1 MISRRAKILYDESL
15 NPFAEPRTSV
25 AFSEQLRDKLKLMG
39 FGGDTEKPVGI
50 EFDDIVAAS
59 FRIRKGVGKTPC
71 EKCSIPELSTMEVF
85 FKKENLHPS
94 GSFKERGAINS
105 LLLLSE
111 DQKDRGVITA
121 TPGNHGIALAF
132 HGQALGI
139 PVHVVLPEQSPLI
152 KQTMCKKFG
161 ASIII
166 KGSNQAEAKEFAT
179 SMATEKRLAYIEGHD
194 HPHVISGQGTI
205 GLEIIDQVCNVDA
218 VVLPV
223 GGGGLLAGVALAVKT
238 VYPDVQII
246 GAESKRCPSFQTA
259 IDAGHPVTLNI
270 DHPSAFTDALNLPKV
285 GKNAFHIATGLV
297 DKLVAVSDDHISL
310 AVLKL
315 IENERAVTEGSG
327 AAGVAALLGGY
338 LPELHGKRVVVPLCG
353 GNIDPSVLSSCI
365 EKGLA
370 LEGRLVRFTIT
381 IDEKSGGLAQIITL
395 LASVSA
401 RIRDMTQEQILT
413 DNNMFTL
420 KCNILVEVR
429 DSKHAQSVKTSLES
443 YYKDVLW
450 NATIKETA

>member
-1 MISRRAKILYDESL
+1 MASRKAKILYDESL

-246 GAESKRCPSFQTA
+246 GVESKRCPSFQTA

-270 DHPSAFTDALNLPKV
+270 DHPSALTDALNLPKV

-381 IDEKSGGLAQIITL
+381 VDEKSGGLAQIITL

-420 KCNILVEVR
+420 KCNVLVEVR

>member
-25 AFSEQLRDKLKLMG
+25 AFSEQLRDKLKQMG

-179 SMATEKRLAYIEGHD
+179 SMATEKCLAYIEGHD

-246 GAESKRCPSFQTA
+246 GVESKRCPSFQTA

-270 DHPSAFTDALNLPKV
+270 DHPSALTDALNLPKV

-450 NATIKETA
+450 NATIKESA

>member
-25 AFSEQLRDKLKLMG
+25 AFSEQLRDKLKQMG

-246 GAESKRCPSFQTA
+246 GVESKRCPSFQTA

-270 DHPSAFTDALNLPKV
+270 DHPSALTDALNLPKV

>member
-25 AFSEQLRDKLKLMG
+25 AFSEQLRDKLKQMG

-139 PVHVVLPEQSPLI
+139 PVHVILPEQSPLI

-246 GAESKRCPSFQTA
+246 GVESKRCPSFQTA

-270 DHPSAFTDALNLPKV
+270 DHPSALTDALNLPKV

-315 IENERAVTEGSG
+315 IENERTVTEGSG

-450 NATIKETA
+450 NATKKESA

>member
-1 MISRRAKILYDESL
+1 MVSRRAKILYDESL

-85 FKKENLHPS
+85 FKKENMHPS

-223 GGGGLLAGVALAVKT
+223 GGGGLLAGVSLAVKT

-246 GAESKRCPSFQTA
+246 GVESKRCPSFQTA

-270 DHPSAFTDALNLPKV
+270 DHPSALTDALNLPKV

-420 KCNILVEVR
+420 K
-429 DSKHAQSVKTSLES
+429 VKFFL
-443 YYKDVLW
+443 
-450 NATIKETA
+450 

>member
-25 AFSEQLRDKLKLMG
+25 AFSEQLRDKLKQMG

-246 GAESKRCPSFQTA
+246 GVESKRCPSFQTA

-270 DHPSAFTDALNLPKV
+270 DHPSALTDALNLPKV

-338 LPELHGKRVVVPLCG
+338 LPELHGKR
-353 GNIDPSVLSSCI
+353 
-365 EKGLA
+365 
-370 LEGRLVRFTIT
+370 
-381 IDEKSGGLAQIITL
+381 
-395 LASVSA
+395 
-401 RIRDMTQEQILT
+401 
-413 DNNMFTL
+413 
-420 KCNILVEVR
+420 
-429 DSKHAQSVKTSLES
+429 
-443 YYKDVLW
+443 
-450 NATIKETA
+450 

>member
-25 AFSEQLRDKLKLMG
+25 AFSEQLRDKLKQMG

-246 GAESKRCPSFQTA
+246 GVESKRCPSFQTA

-270 DHPSAFTDALNLPKV
+270 DHPSALTDALNLPKV

-450 NATIKETA
+450 NAAIKETA